1 MRPSITPPA
10 RVRPGSIGIMGG
22 TFDPIH
28 LGHLAIAEEAREAL
42 GLARILFIPAAVPP
56 HRPLGS
62 VSPTEDRAAMVG
74 LAIEDNPAFEL
85 SRIEMDRPGPSFTSD
100 TVDALAATERAAG
113 RKPDLTFILS
123 AETLRQL
130 PTWHEPERLLDACRL
145 AMVPRDGHPSPT
157 RAWLR
162 EQFPGRD
169 DRIDRL
175 SGPRLAVSST
185 VIRARL
191 AAGRSIRYLVPPAV
205 ERYIDD
211 HGLYRA
217 PAAAPPIARPRLGSR
232 PAAQPTS
239 QRRTSTR

>member
-1 MRPSITPPA
+1 MSPAIAPPA

-56 HRPLGS
+56 HRPAGS
-62 VSPTEDRAAMVG
+62 VSPAEERAAMVG
-74 LAIEDNPAFEL
+74 LAIEGNPAFEL
-85 SRIEMDRPGPSFTSD
+85 SRIEMDRPGPSFTSE

-113 RKPDLTFILS
+113 REPDLTFILS

-145 AMVPRDGHPSPT
+145 AMVPRDGHPAPT

-162 EQFPGRD
+162 ARFPGRD
-169 DRIDRL
+169 GRIDLL

-185 VIRARL
+185 VIRERL

-205 ERYIDD
+205 ERYIGD

-217 PAAAPPIARPRLGSR
+217 PGAAQPIARPRPRPR
-232 PAAQPTS
+232 PAAQRPAP
-239 QRRTSTR
+239 RRTSTR